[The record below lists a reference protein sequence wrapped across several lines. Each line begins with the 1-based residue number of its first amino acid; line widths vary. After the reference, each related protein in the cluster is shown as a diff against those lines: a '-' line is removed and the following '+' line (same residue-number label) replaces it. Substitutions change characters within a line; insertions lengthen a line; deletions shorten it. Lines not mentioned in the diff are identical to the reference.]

1 MLSINQEKRAI
12 KILETVFRRKISN
25 WVEFT
30 RSNVQD
36 WDSLK
41 NLELMLMIEEETGS
55 TISEDDLAEIHN
67 LNSLIT
73 YLVTLESKK

>member
-12 KILETVFRRKISN
+12 KILETVFRRKINN

>member
-1 MLSINQEKRAI
+1 M
-12 KILETVFRRKISN
+12 KILETVFKRKINN

-30 RSNVQD
+30 RSNIQD

-41 NLELMLMIEEETGS
+41 NLELMLMIEDETGIPI
-55 TISEDDLAEIHN
+55 TEDDLAGVYN
-67 LNSLIT
+67 LNSLVT

>member
-1 MLSINQEKRAI
+1 MSINQERRAI
-12 KILETVFRRKISN
+12 KIFETVFRRRISN
-25 WVEFT
+25 WAEFT
-30 RSNVQD
+30 RSNIQD

-55 TISEDDLAEIHN
+55 TITEDDLAEIHN
-67 LNSLIT
+67 LDSLIT

>member
-1 MLSINQEKRAI
+1 M
-12 KILETVFRRKISN
+12 KILETVFKRKINN

-30 RSNVQD
+30 RSNIQD

-41 NLELMLMIEEETGS
+41 NLELMLMIEDETGI
-55 TISEDDLAEIHN
+55 TITEDDLADVYN
-67 LNSLIT
+67 LDSLVT

>member
-12 KILETVFRRKISN
+12 KILETVFKRKINN

-30 RSNVQD
+30 RSNIQD

>member
-1 MLSINQEKRAI
+1 M
-12 KILETVFRRKISN
+12 KILETVFKRKINN

-30 RSNVQD
+30 RSNIQD

-41 NLELMLMIEEETGS
+41 NLELMLMIEDETGS
-55 TISEDDLAEIHN
+55 PITEDDLAKIYN
-67 LNSLIT
+67 LDSLVT